1 MIRNAVLHQ
10 HGQLPL
16 LVDMQ
21 ALPQAADVSIICTN
35 VRTIDNK
42 RPSFIDDGQAWFLI
56 PLAGVSF
63 VEVPRSSLTEV
74 GADSPLDEET
84 VILAGPPSDPEPLPL
99 EEEQALALDTDE
111 DLLARIR
118 DL

>member
-16 LVDMQ
+16 LVDLQ
-21 ALPQAADVSIICTN
+21 ALPLAADVSIICTN
-35 VRTIDNK
+35 VRTVDNK

-56 PLAGVSF
+56 PVAGVSF
-63 VEVPRSSLTEV
+63 LEVPRASLAEV
-74 GADSPLDEET
+74 GQATDEPSVIIAGSP
-84 VILAGPPSDPEPLPL
+84 AAPEPPPV
-99 EEEQALALDTDE
+99 EEPAVALDTDE

-118 DL
+118 GL